1 MKVGD
6 LISFKPIGFG
16 LEDWSSPSIVLEEYE
31 APNDGLWVVW
41 VDDMRCV
48 VDETNYEVVYLD
60 KEVLNE
66 SR

>member
-6 LISFKPIGFG
+6 LISFMPIGFG
-16 LEDWSSPSIVLEEYE
+16 NEDWSNPSIVLEQYE
-31 APNDGLWVVW
+31 APDEELWVVW
-41 VDDMRCV
+41 VDDVKCV